1 MRVAI
6 WDTYVPKKDSNI
18 MHFDIIVPEEMKDK
32 ETIFKYGNEFL
43 KSKGLEGL
51 PITTE
56 ECKFCHTEHI
66 KPHWEESILTKG

>member
-1 MRVAI
+1 
-6 WDTYVPKKDSNI
+6 
-18 MHFDIIVPEEMKDK
+18 
-32 ETIFKYGNEFL
+32 YGNEFL

-66 KPHWEESILTKG
+66 KPHWEESILTKGYFIYEMENCD